1 MLPGCSVNFTFQ
13 RSRQHRRGLVSFARR
28 QKIAKISS
36 EGAYPLVLPG
46 CSVNFAFPAF
56 LGLHNHTASHSSTPI
71 ATRQPANTLRSAT
84 FQMMRRKNGMTARG
98 RYT

>member
-1 MLPGCSVNFTFQ
+1 MSPHKCGDI
-13 RSRQHRRGLVSFARR
+13 
-28 QKIAKISS
+28 KIAKIPS

-46 CSVNFAFPAF
+46 CSVNVGHSALF
-56 LGLHNHTASHSSTPI
+56 GLHNHIASHASAPI